1 MISVFSASLYVAAT
15 SPHLRKMLELHGL
28 ELKLLCRR
36 IGDADN
42 VIETTLT
49 CATEEQP
56 SMSVNESTIRRP
68 NTFPGIICKLT
79 GVSLIYIYLLQL
91 E

>member
-1 MISVFSASLYVAAT
+1 
-15 SPHLRKMLELHGL
+15 MLELHGL

-79 GVSLIYIYLLQL
+79 GVSLTYIIHIAIGIADKFFLWFL
-91 E
+91 EN